1 MEVFG
6 LALQACDRSK
16 LAKDILWAISRLG
29 DGKKFICHDGREY
42 AIVSGDHKPES
53 KSFIDAAMKV
63 DGEDKAVASY
73 AIVSIGISPN
83 ERSSE
88 HD

>member
-6 LALQACDRSK
+6 LALQAFDRSK
-16 LAKDILWAISRLG
+16 LAKDILWAISQLG
-29 DGKKFICHDGREY
+29 DGNKFIGHDSRES

-53 KSFIDAAMKV
+53 KSFIEAAVKV
-63 DGEDKAVASY
+63 DGEDKAVARY
-73 AIVSIGISPN
+73 AILLIWISPN

-88 HD
+88 RD